1 MKKLSGWQMAG
12 LVAGIGCFTIVVVV
26 AIGVAVAVSW
36 ARSTVAELGDPT
48 PADHTRTITLGQP
61 SAPDAAVGATG
72 ATSGAAAKGAGA
84 KTGDPLRLTVELAEG
99 DFTVRK
105 GPEGGQVQVEG
116 TYAEGMYEL
125 TENTGADDAGRS
137 RTTIRFKSKAPMW
150 ARILGGMGRGRDNQ
164 PRLTVLIPA
173 GVPIDLTLR
182 VGMGESRIDLGGLTL
197 SDLGVDLSMGN
208 HLLDFKE
215 PVVGGLRRVRLNASM
230 GNISVDNLGNARADA
245 IEASGN
251 MGNFTADLG
260 GAWQPEADAELNFTQ
275 SMGQLTL
282 QVPNSVRLDAN
293 IISSEGGRPTRSN
306 NDEETKDPKAP
317 TLKVRMSTSMGEG
330 RVVRY

>member
-48 PADHTRTITLGQP
+48 PASHTRTITLGP
-61 SAPDAAVGATG
+61 PGAPAAAGDAA
-72 ATSGAAAKGAGA
+72 SGAAAKGAGA
-84 KTGDPLRLTVELAEG
+84 KSGDPFRLTVELAEG

-125 TENTGADDAGRS
+125 TESTGADEAGRS
-137 RTTIRFKSKAPMW
+137 RTTVRFKSKAPMW
-150 ARILGGMGRGRDNQ
+150 ARILGGMGGGRDNQ

-182 VGMGESRIDLGGLTL
+182 VGMGESRVDLGGLSLT
-197 SDLGVDLSMGN
+197 DLGIDLSMGN
-208 HLLDFKE
+208 HRLDFKE
-215 PVVGGLRRVRLNASM
+215 PVVGGVRRVRLNASM
-230 GNISVDNLGNARADA
+230 GNIAVDNLGNTGADA

-260 GAWQPEADAELNFTQ
+260 GAWQPESAAELNFTQ

-293 IISSEGGRPTRSN
+293 IISSQESGTPRRSN
-306 NDEETKDPKAP
+306 TDEETKDPKAP

>member
-1 MKKLSGWQMAG
+1 MKKKLSGWQMAG

-26 AIGVAVAVSW
+26 AVGVAIAVSW
-36 ARSTVAELGDPT
+36 ARSAVAELGDPT
-48 PADHTRTITLGQP
+48 PANHTRTVTLGQP
-61 SAPDAAVGATG
+61 SAGDAAPAGGA
-72 ATSGAAAKGAGA
+72 SGAAAKGAGS
-84 KTGDPLRLTVELAEG
+84 KSGDPLRLTVELAEG
-99 DFTVRK
+99 DFTIRK
-105 GPEGGQVQVEG
+105 GPAGGQVQVEG

-125 TENTGADDAGRS
+125 TENTAADEAGHS

-150 ARILGGMGRGRDNQ
+150 ARILGGMGGEGANR

-173 GVPIDLTLR
+173 GVPIDLSLR

-197 SDLGVDLSMGN
+197 SDLGIDLAMGN
-208 HLLDFKE
+208 HILDFKE

-230 GNISVDNLGNARADA
+230 GNITVDNLGNTGAEA
-245 IEASGN
+245 IEATGN

-260 GAWQPEADAELNFTQ
+260 GAWQPESNAELNFSQ

-282 QVPNSVRLDAN
+282 QVPSSVRLDAN
-293 IISSEGGRPTRSN
+293 ITNSQGGTTSSPNS
-306 NDEETKDPKAP
+306 DEETKDPKAP
-317 TLKVRMSTSMGEG
+317 TLRLRMSTSMGEG

>member
-1 MKKLSGWQMAG
+1 MKKKLSGWQMAG

-26 AIGVAVAVSW
+26 VVGVAIAVSW

-48 PADHTRTITLGQP
+48 PANHTRTVTLGQP
-61 SAPDAAVGATG
+61 GAGDPAPSGGASAAAV
-72 ATSGAAAKGAGA
+72 KGGGS
-84 KTGDPLRLTVELAEG
+84 KSGDPLRLTVELAEG

-105 GPEGGQVQVEG
+105 GPAGGQVQVEG

-125 TENTGADDAGRS
+125 TENTAADEAGHS

-150 ARILGGMGRGRDNQ
+150 ARILGGMGEGSNR

-173 GVPIDLTLR
+173 DVPIDLSLR
-182 VGMGESRIDLGGLTL
+182 VGMGESRIDLGGLML
-197 SDLGVDLSMGN
+197 SDLGIDLSMGN
-208 HLLDFKE
+208 HILDFKE

-230 GNISVDNLGNARADA
+230 GNISVDNLGNTGAEA
-245 IEASGN
+245 IEATGN

-260 GAWQPEADAELNFTQ
+260 GAWQPESNAELNFSQ

-282 QVPNSVRLDAN
+282 QVPSSVRLDAN
-293 IISSEGGRPTRSN
+293 ITSSQGGTTNRPTT
-306 NDEETKDPKAP
+306 DEETKDPKAP
-317 TLKVRMSTSMGEG
+317 TLRVRMNTSMGEG
-330 RVVRY
+330 LVVRY